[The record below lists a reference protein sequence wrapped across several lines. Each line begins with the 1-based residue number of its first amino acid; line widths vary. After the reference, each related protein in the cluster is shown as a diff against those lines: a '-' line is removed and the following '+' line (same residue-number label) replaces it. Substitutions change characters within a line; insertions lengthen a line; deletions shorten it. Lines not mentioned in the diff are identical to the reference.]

1 VSNYYAS
8 LASRGAL
15 CISGPGAL
23 AFLQGQSTCDTRD
36 LPASRSLAGAC
47 CNPQG
52 RMYCDFRLLNCAEDS
67 WLMLMDAGI
76 CDSTLA
82 TLGKYIVFAKA
93 TIENVTGQWR
103 RYAVWGP
110 DANKLIGAGEI
121 RENRSW
127 SSDGILWVQ
136 VDAGGERYECCATA
150 TQSQLLEERLAKDF
164 IEASAN
170 DYNLQEIE
178 AGIAHIATQTV
189 GEFLPQMLN
198 YQLTGRVSFSK
209 GCYTGQEVVA
219 RMHYRGKL
227 KKPMYLAHVDTIA
240 LPQPGTPLYAG
251 EGEQSIGTVINAA
264 LRGEGVSLLATINT
278 RALDGAVTLG
288 APDGPTLQIRSLP
301 YSLD

>member
-36 LPASRSLAGAC
+36 LPTSRSLAGAC

-52 RMYCDFRLLNCAEDS
+52 RMYCDFRLINCAEDS

-76 CDSTLA
+76 CDSTVA

-93 TIENVTGQWR
+93 TIENVTGLWR
-103 RYAVWGP
+103 HYAVWGP
-110 DANKLIGAGEI
+110 TAGALIEAGEI
-121 RENRSW
+121 HENRSW
-127 SSDGILWVQ
+127 STDGILWVQ

-150 TQSQLLEERLAKDF
+150 AQAQLLEERLARDF
-164 IEASAN
+164 TGASAN
-170 DYNLQEIE
+170 DYSLQEIE
-178 AGIAHIATQTV
+178 AGIGHLAPQTI

-198 YQLTGRVSFSK
+198 YQITGRVSFSK

-227 KKPMYLAHVDTIA
+227 KKPMYLADVDSVA
-240 LPQPGTPLYAG
+240 LPPPGTPLFAE

-264 LRGEGVSLLATINT
+264 LRGAGLSLLATINT
-278 RALDGAVTLG
+278 RALAGAVRLG
-288 APDGPTLQIRSLP
+288 APDGPVLHVRPLP